1 VQELDRQTKETSDK
15 LNSRKT
21 FKQKNEEKEMRS
33 ELSSLNAG
41 SRPYP
46 FLQEKNMIE
55 YWTYLCSDHKQTGQ
69 SDGLLIFIRDMYKSL
84 NKKQDQWEEELKDS
98 TSKLY
103 EALLR
108 VTDSLD
114 SLRDMFK

>member
-1 VQELDRQTKETSDK
+1 
-15 LNSRKT
+15 
-21 FKQKNEEKEMRS
+21 MRA

-84 NKKQDQWEEELKDS
+84 NKK
-98 TSKLY
+98 
-103 EALLR
+103 
-108 VTDSLD
+108 
-114 SLRDMFK
+114 